1 MKKVVPFIENSGSNY
16 MKEINKRVFLVKKRK
31 KNIFSKEKWNGD
43 YHHKT
48 WFYAKGMEG
57 I

>member
-16 MKEINKRVFLVKKRK
+16 IKEINKRVFLVKKRK
-31 KNIFSKEKWNGD
+31 KKNFSKEKWNGD